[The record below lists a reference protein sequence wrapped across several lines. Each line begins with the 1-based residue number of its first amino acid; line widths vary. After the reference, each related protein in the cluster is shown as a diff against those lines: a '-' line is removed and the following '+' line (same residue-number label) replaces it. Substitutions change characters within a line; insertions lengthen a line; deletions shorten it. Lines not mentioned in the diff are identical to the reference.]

1 MKWLE
6 IIKLRSARKDCRLL
20 EELLLSVGKFNQS
33 GLVETK
39 TFRHA
44 TLESDWSIHLHWESE
59 RPERNGSALCLHL
72 ARALEE
78 FGLIDHSVW
87 VEKEE

>member
-6 IIKLRSARKDCRLL
+6 VIKLRSPEKDSRVM

-44 TLESDWSIHLHWESE
+44 ALESDWTVHLYWESGQ
-59 RPERNGSALCLHL
+59 PEQNGTSLGLRL
-72 ARALEE
+72 AKALEE
-78 FGLIDHSVW
+78 FGLIDHSIW
-87 VEKEE
+87 LEKEK